1 MQRLQGPEASRFLGI
16 GVAQRVPA
24 GSGRLLSVT
33 GQPSARQP
41 NSIWLYSRSLCR
53 AWRALTKRTVP
64 ERERITM
71 DWVVTP

>member
-1 MQRLQGPEASRFLGI
+1 MQRLQGPETGGFLWS

-24 GSGRLLSVT
+24 RGC
-33 GQPSARQP
+33 GQCPSRQSQP
-41 NSIWLYSRSLCR
+41 NSIWLNSRSLCR

-64 ERERITM
+64 DRERMTM